1 MLLEKDTIPL
11 LCLSSSPGI
20 LLYDNL
26 KPTAIQRHSLPKAQ
40 LLEDGRLV
48 MPVVGFDDDINAHRR
63 AAEHKGKRLLAFHD
77 TVEVIGWVLVT
88 RITGQSLA
96 ERPYEEV
103 SAEART
109 ANLTSNTARG

>member
-20 LLYDNL
+20 FVYDNL
-26 KPTAIQRHSLPKAQ
+26 KSTAIQRHSLPKAQ

-48 MPVVGFDDDINAHRR
+48 MPVVGFDDDRNAHRR
-63 AAEHKGKRLLAFHD
+63 AAEHKGKRLLAFL
-77 TVEVIGWVLVT
+77 GWVLVT
-88 RITGQSLA
+88 RTAGQSLA